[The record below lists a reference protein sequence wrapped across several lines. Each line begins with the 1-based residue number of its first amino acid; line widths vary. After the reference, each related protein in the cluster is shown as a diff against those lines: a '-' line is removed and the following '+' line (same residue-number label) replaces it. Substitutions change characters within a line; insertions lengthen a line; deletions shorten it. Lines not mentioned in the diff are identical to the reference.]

1 MIASATALHQPSA
14 SPAPFAIVAPLA
26 AAGVPYGVF
35 DAASGELWWAES
47 AQGLMSHS
55 EHRELER
62 YLSSVAHGSSAV
74 HTCVVGG
81 RLEPVGVPRVRLAIS
96 AHPEVSS
103 ATVVVLTP
111 RPAAQQGVVMD
122 RLSLRERAVADLI
135 ARGESTKG
143 IAADMGISEHTVRRH
158 TEHLFTKLGV
168 RTRAAVAA
176 IVVATTV

>member
-1 MIASATALHQPSA
+1 MGTSATARHQPSPRQ
-14 SPAPFAIVAPLA
+14 SPFTTVSPLS

-35 DAASGELWWAES
+35 DALSAALWWSEPAEQLLS
-47 AQGLMSHS
+47 RGEQ
-55 EHRELER
+55 RELER
-62 YLSSVAHGSSAV
+62 YLSSVAQGSSAV
-74 HTCVVGG
+74 HACVVGG

-96 AHPEVSS
+96 AHPEMSS

-111 RPAAQQGVVMD
+111 RPAAPQGLAMD
-122 RLSLRERAVADLI
+122 RLSLRERAVAELI
-135 ARGESTKG
+135 ARGESTKC

-176 IVVATTV
+176 MVASTTV

>member
-1 MIASATALHQPSA
+1 M
-14 SPAPFAIVAPLA
+14 VAPLA

-35 DAASGELWWAES
+35 NAMTGELWWAES
-47 AQGLMSHS
+47 AQGLLSRT
-55 EHRELER
+55 EQRELER

-74 HTCVVGG
+74 HACVVGG
-81 RLEPVGVPRVRLAIS
+81 RLEPVGVPRVRLAVS

-103 ATVVVLTP
+103 ATIVVLTP
-111 RPAAQQGVVMD
+111 RPAAPQGLAMD
-122 RLSLRERAVADLI
+122 RLSLRERAVAELI
-135 ARGESTKG
+135 ARGESTKC

-176 IVVATTV
+176 MVAATTV